1 MDNDDYGNFELD
13 LMKSWQLRQDGEVVH
28 VAARQQRLIAVL
40 AVRGD
45 SLRNFLAGLLWPEYP
60 EAKALE
66 SLRVTVH
73 LITRQTPGLVNK
85 KGPMLSLD
93 KRVNVDLHR
102 IRAAL
107 KEAGKAGNGK
117 ADSGT
122 AAALLQVLRDVDFL
136 PGWYEDWVLYEQSRL
151 RHDQLRA
158 FTLISHRFADMD
170 DYEAA
175 ADAAVAALEL
185 EPLYES
191 AVRILVTSEL
201 AQGNL
206 ATALLAYDR
215 YQEQLQREMG
225 VAPSEGLR
233 HLMSGIRP
241 QAPAGTTG
249 NTGVREPLVA
259 VLGGGVV
266 ASGAVGNRLG
276 QQPLMHNA

>member
-13 LMKSWQLRQDGEVVH
+13 LLKSWQLRQDGEVVH

-60 EAKALE
+60 ETKALE

-73 LITRQTPGLVNK
+73 LITRQIPGLINK
-85 KGPMLSLD
+85 KGPLLSLD

-107 KEAGKAGNGK
+107 KDAGKADNGGG
-117 ADSGT
+117 DNGT
-122 AAALLQVLRDVDFL
+122 AALLQDLRDVDFL
-136 PGWYEDWVLYEQSRL
+136 PGWYEDWVLFEQSRL

-158 FTLISHRFADMD
+158 FTLISHRFADTG

-215 YQEQLQREMG
+215 YQEQLQRDMG

-241 QAPAGTTG
+241 QAPASGVTG
-249 NTGVREPLVA
+249 NTAAEEPLVA
-259 VLGGGVV
+259 VLGSGVV
-266 ASGAVGNRLG
+266 ASSAVGSGLG

>member
-1 MDNDDYGNFELD
+1 
-13 LMKSWQLRQDGEVVH
+13 VVH

-73 LITRQTPGLVNK
+73 LITRQIPGLVIK
-85 KGPMLSLD
+85 KGPLLSLD

-107 KEAGKAGNGK
+107 KEAGKADNGT
-117 ADSGT
+117 ASSGT
-122 AAALLQVLRDVDFL
+122 AAELLRDLRDVDFL
-136 PGWYEDWVLYEQSRL
+136 PGWYEDWVLFEQSRL

-158 FTLISHRFADMD
+158 FTLISHRFADAG
-170 DYEAA
+170 DYGAA

-191 AVRILVTSEL
+191 AVRVLITSEL

-215 YQEQLQREMG
+215 YQDQLQRDMG
-225 VAPSEGLR
+225 VMPSEGLR

-241 QAPAGTTG
+241 QAPSAGSAG
-249 NTGVREPLVA
+249 QEPLVA
-259 VLGGGVV
+259 VLGGAVGG
-266 ASGAVGNRLG
+266 GAVGSGLG